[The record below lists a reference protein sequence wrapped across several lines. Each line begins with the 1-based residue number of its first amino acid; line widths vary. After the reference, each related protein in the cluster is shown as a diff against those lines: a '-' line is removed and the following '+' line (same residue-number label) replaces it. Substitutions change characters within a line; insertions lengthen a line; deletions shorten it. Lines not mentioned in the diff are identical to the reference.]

1 MKTLIY
7 IIFINI
13 TSFLLMF
20 IDKRKAIKHKW
31 RISESTLLLSAILGG
46 SIGAILGMNVFR
58 HKTKHLKF
66 KFGLPLILIMQL
78 SLIIYI
84 VTQY

>member
-20 IDKRKAIKHKW
+20 IDKRKAINHKW

-66 KFGLPLILIMQL
+66 KFGLPLILIIQL

>member
-46 SIGAILGMNVFR
+46 SIGAILGMNIFR

-66 KFGLPLILIMQL
+66 KFGLPLILIIQL
-78 SLIIYI
+78 SLILYI